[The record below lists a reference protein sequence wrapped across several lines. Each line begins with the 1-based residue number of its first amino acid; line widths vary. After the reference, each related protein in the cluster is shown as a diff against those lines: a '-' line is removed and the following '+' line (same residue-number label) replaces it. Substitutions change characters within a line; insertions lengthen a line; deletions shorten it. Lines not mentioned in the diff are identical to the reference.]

1 MDIWSRK
8 LNTISYLGIT
18 VHYIQEDEMKSCI
31 LGICYSD
38 LLIIE
43 LAFLQF
49 FLLLFDGDFTGV
61 FELDDHHTID
71 YLVSCI
77 EKILN
82 KCEVLTNK
90 VHTVITDR
98 PANIVGAVKKMFS
111 EAKHLYC
118 FAYILNLI
126 VNATTRND
134 ENNSKLI
141 TAIEKLKTIV
151 TWFHQSVVAAQQ
163 C

>member
-31 LGICYSD
+31 L
-38 LLIIE
+38 
-43 LAFLQF
+43 
-49 FLLLFDGDFTGV
+49 GV